1 MGTSERQANTASQTT
16 DDQET
21 ASEEEVSCCSV
32 VPPWIATNDGGAT
45 PADGR
50 TEGAPSAQLNANWVV
65 SSKIPETQLN
75 PSEPSGA
82 L

>member
-1 MGTSERQANTASQTT
+1 MGTSERQAKTASQTT

-45 PADGR
+45 PADTHRAQG
-50 TEGAPSAQLNANWVV
+50 GLKSLLSAHGY
-65 SSKIPETQLN
+65 PEYIRPVQDHDI
-75 PSEPSGA
+75 
-82 L
+82 